1 MKTAVDT
8 ATPVL
13 QKPAQKSH
21 SATTTPITAV
31 PRICPPLEMALSRPM
46 MRVDSPGRWL
56 ASVQLAGQKIAR
68 ATVSRS
74 CAANIAAK
82 VSLSANSVLATI
94 VRE

>member
-1 MKTAVDT
+1 
-8 ATPVL
+8 
-13 QKPAQKSH
+13 
-21 SATTTPITAV
+21 
-31 PRICPPLEMALSRPM
+31 M